1 MTAHLLSADY
11 ARAEQAVTARQ
22 SGYTFPSVRKALE
35 WFYVNRERL
44 QSPLLRTPNTEP
56 APYRADLGEHRSDTR
71 VLIQVD
77 GGKGGD
83 IDGAFAT
90 LVDISRAI
98 ESCCRECPRG
108 MEALRLLVVTTQT
121 QTQIA
126 TERRVSQQSLSIEI
140 GRAESY
146 LKGALGHAGILR

>member
-1 MTAHLLSADY
+1 MTAHLQVEDY
-11 ARAEQAVTARQ
+11 TRAERAINARQ
-22 SGYTFPSVRKALE
+22 SGYTFVSVRKALE
-35 WFYVNRERL
+35 WFYVNREKL
-44 QSPLLRTPNTEP
+44 QSPLLRQQHTEP
-56 APYRADLGEHRSDTR
+56 APYRADLGEKRSDTR

-98 ESCCRECPRG
+98 ESCCKEYPRG
-108 MEALRLLVVTTQT
+108 MEALRLLIVTTQT

-126 TERRVSQQSLSIEI
+126 TERRVTQQSLSIEI
-140 GRAESY
+140 GKAESF
-146 LKGALGHAGILR
+146 LKGAFSHAGILR